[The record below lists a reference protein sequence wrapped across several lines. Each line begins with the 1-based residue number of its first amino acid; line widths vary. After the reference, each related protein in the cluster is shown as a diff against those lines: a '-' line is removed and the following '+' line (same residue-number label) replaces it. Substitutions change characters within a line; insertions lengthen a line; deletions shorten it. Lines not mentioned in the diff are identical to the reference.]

1 MLLLFE
7 SASGYGLFRIQND
20 SKLSKVDEIQKLLG
34 NSDAST
40 ASKYFNLEKFQPI
53 RDTAEALQCA
63 TATVESKISK
73 PLKKLL
79 KKISEDEELM
89 VADSKLALLIKEK
102 HNIQC
107 LFSPAVHEMMRVV
120 REHLTTLA
128 SNSVTVDEIH
138 GMALGLAHSLSRYK
152 LKFSPDKVD
161 TMIVQAIA
169 LLDDLDKELNNMM
182 MRCREWYGWH
192 FPEMTK
198 IITDNFAYAR
208 VIKAMGLRS
217 NAKTS
222 DFSDILPEDVEEAVK
237 DAAQLSMGC
246 EISEEDLL
254 TINHLADRVIELCEY
269 RTKLYSYLKN
279 RMEAIAPNLTMLV
292 GELVGARLI
301 SHAGNLVNLA
311 KHPASTIQV
320 LGAEKALFR
329 ALKTKSDT
337 PKYGLIYH
345 ATLVGQSSAKNK
357 GKMSRMLAAKAAL
370 AVRYDAL
377 GEGDE
382 SRIEMGIHN
391 RAKLEARLKVLETG
405 KIEKSSKKEEKVKK
419 GGFHVK
425 SETMEYDPAADSTI
439 KRKIEKIESKDEVKT
454 ENEENGE
461 GTTSPPKKKSKKNKK
476 EKKSKEL
483 EELEETEEMQVNES
497 IEESS
502 PKKKKKK
509 KDKKNKSTENL
520 NGDTNE
526 TEEDDKISNE
536 IELAAKISSVNIQT
550 PNKKD
555 KKKKKKKKSESKE
568 DDEEE

>member
-7 SASGYGLFRIQND
+7 SASGYGLFRINNHSSISEVDQVN
-20 SKLSKVDEIQKLLG
+20 KLFEGDGDL
-34 NSDAST
+34 NRRASV
-40 ASKYFNLEKFQPI
+40 AGKYFSLEKFVPI

-63 TATVESKISK
+63 TASVESKISK

-79 KKISEDEELM
+79 KKVSDDEELM
-89 VADSKLALLIKEK
+89 VADSKLGSLIKEK

-107 LFSPAVHEMMRVV
+107 VFSPLVHELMRVV
-120 REHLTTLA
+120 RQHLTTLA
-128 SNSVTVDEIH
+128 AESVSSDEVH

-161 TMIVQAIA
+161 TMIVQAIS

-198 IITDNFAYAR
+198 IISDNFAYAR
-208 VIKAMGLRS
+208 VVRAMGLRK
-217 NAKTS
+217 NAKETS
-222 DFSDILPEDVEEAVK
+222 FSEILPEEIEEK
-237 DAAQLSMGC
+237 LKEAAEISMGC

-254 TINHLADRVIELCEY
+254 TVFHLADRVIELSEY
-269 RTKLYSYLKN
+269 RSKLYEYLKN

-345 ATLVGQSSAKNK
+345 ASLVGQSSAKNK

-377 GEGDE
+377 ADADE
-382 SRIEMGIHN
+382 QTMEMSIHN
-391 RAKLEARLKVLETG
+391 RAKLEARLRVLETG
-405 KIEKSSKKEEKVKK
+405 KVEKGAVKNEKKEKK
-419 GGFHVK
+419 GGFNTK
-425 SETMEYDPAADSTI
+425 SETMEYDEAADTTL
-439 KRKIEKIESKDEVKT
+439 KRKVEETKKEDSDEGIKCEVEST
-454 ENEENGE
+454 E
-461 GTTSPPKKKSKKNKK
+461 PPKKKKKK
-476 EKKSKEL
+476 EKKAKKVV
-483 EELEETEEMQVNES
+483 EEEEAPEEDATM
-497 IEESS
+497 EEEPSS

-509 KDKKNKSTENL
+509 KSKTAD
-520 NGDTNE
+520 
-526 TEEDDKISNE
+526 EEDLNESKLADKIEDVE
-536 IELAAKISSVNIQT
+536 ISEK
-550 PNKKD
+550 
-555 KKKKKKKKSESKE
+555 KKKKKKKKSIAA
-568 DDEEE
+568 EE

>member
-7 SASGYGLFRIQND
+7 SASGYGLFRLND
-20 SKLSKVDEIQKLLG
+20 ASKLTEV
-34 NSDAST
+34 SDVNKTFESADSDKDRTST
-40 ASKYFNLEKFQPI
+40 ASKYFSLEKFVPI

-79 KKISEDEELM
+79 KKVSDGDELM
-89 VADSKLALLIKEK
+89 VADSKLGSLIKEK

-107 LFSPAVHEMMRVV
+107 VFNPVVHELMRVV
-120 REHLTTLA
+120 RQHLTTLA
-128 SNSVTVDEIH
+128 ADSVSADEVH

-161 TMIVQAIA
+161 TMVVQAIS

-198 IITDNFAYAR
+198 IISDNFAYAR
-208 VIKAMGLRS
+208 TVRKMGLRS
-217 NAKTS
+217 NAKKA
-222 DFSDILPEDVEEAVK
+222 DFSEILPDDVADQVREGAE
-237 DAAQLSMGC
+237 LSMGC
-246 EISEEDLL
+246 EISDEDLQ
-254 TINHLADRVIELCEY
+254 TVYHLADRVIELSEY
-269 RTKLYSYLKN
+269 RTKLYEYLKN
-279 RMEAIAPNLTMLV
+279 RMEAIAPNLTLLV

-345 ATLVGQSSAKNK
+345 ASLVGQSSAKNK

-377 GEGDE
+377 ADADE
-382 SRIEMGIHN
+382 VNQEMSIHN
-391 RAKLEARLKVLETG
+391 RAKLEARLRVLETG
-405 KIEKSSKKEEKVKK
+405 KAEKTPVKK
-419 GGFHVK
+419 DKKAGSGGFHTK
-425 SETMEYDPAADSTI
+425 SETMDYDEAVDSTL
-439 KRKIEKIESKDEVKT
+439 KRKIEEVAKKEENSDDSVNVKIESSNNNKGEDES
-454 ENEENGE
+454 EE
-461 GTTSPPKKKSKKNKK
+461 PPKKKKKK
-476 EKKSKEL
+476 EKKAKKAAA
-483 EELEETEEMQVNES
+483 EEEEEAAAEEATTE
-497 IEESS
+497 S

-509 KDKKNKSTENL
+509 SKKADASMDASMDDSL
-520 NGDTNE
+520 VQGV
-526 TEEDDKISNE
+526 EDVD
-536 IELAAKISSVNIQT
+536 IE
-550 PNKKD
+550 PEKKD
-555 KKKKKKKKSESKE
+555 KKKKKKKSKSE
-568 DDEEE
+568 